1 MSDVEITT
9 YPGLD
14 PRVSIIRLGETV
26 DAVFVRTAR
35 FNVLVDTLDTPDTCR
50 QALAL
55 LEGVVGDRPLVVVNS
70 HMDWD
75 HFWGNAA
82 VGDRAVIIAHETAL
96 QRYRDPS
103 VREVLRRKAAEE
115 ERYRSVELQGPSV
128 TFSGSMR
135 LDGGDLTL
143 ELLHTPGHTPDH
155 VAVWIP
161 ELKTCLAV
169 DAVEDP
175 IPEVWSED
183 PKDLRALLASL
194 SLIQGLGAEHVV
206 LAHGQTSSPTVVANN
221 LAYFSELMRRAKAVD
236 WSGQVSDDLPLP
248 AGLGLF
254 EITAEPP
261 GLSPEMRAF
270 YETFHRSNL
279 RAVARSLREGGV
291 VRG

>member
-14 PRVSIIRLGETV
+14 PRVSIVRLGETV

-35 FNVLVDTLDTPDTCR
+35 FNVLVDTLDTPDACR

-55 LEGVVGDRPLVVVNS
+55 LEGPVRDRPLVVVNS

-75 HFWGNAA
+75 HFWGNVA

-96 QRYRDPS
+96 QRYRAPS
-103 VREVLRRKAAEE
+103 VREVLREKAAEE
-115 ERYRSVELQGPSV
+115 ERYRSVELLAPSV
-128 TFSGSMR
+128 TFSGSMC

-175 IPEVWSED
+175 IPEVWSDD
-183 PKDLRALLASL
+183 PKHLRALLASL
-194 SLIQGLGAEHVV
+194 SMIQGLGAEHVV
-206 LAHGQTSSPTVVANN
+206 LAHGQTSSPAIVAKN

-236 WSGQVSDDLPLP
+236 WGAHASDDLPLP

-254 EITAEPP
+254 DVTAEPP
-261 GLSPEMRAF
+261 GFPPEMRAF
-270 YETFHRSNL
+270 YDAFHRTNL
-279 RAVARSLREGGV
+279 RAVVRTLREGGAA
-291 VRG
+291 RG